1 MKMKGPFLPSKQLL
15 VFNGAYVLIAVV
27 RSLHSAADFSG
38 INLQSISFSCT
49 GKYVATG
56 GFYFDTRTPMCKST
70 CRTSTT

>member
-49 GKYVATG
+49 GILYLLLKKKQG
-56 GFYFDTRTPMCKST
+56 GGYK
-70 CRTSTT
+70 